1 MKLIAGLGNP
11 GKKYDQTKHNTG
23 FMALDHYLSKNNLD
37 LDKDKFEGLWTKQKV
52 NGEDV
57 IFLEPQTF
65 MNDSGKSIAQV
76 ANFFKIAPE
85 DILVIHDDMDMPI
98 GKIRIRANGK
108 SGGHNG
114 IKSIMACLGTN
125 NFNRLKI
132 GIRHPQ
138 KESVVSWVLSPFND
152 EQQKLMDAAFEVSE
166 NIINDFIKGKNAQYL
181 MNQYLSLIHISE
193 PTRPY

>member
-1 MKLIAGLGNP
+1 
-11 GKKYDQTKHNTG
+11 
-23 FMALDHYLSKNNLD
+23 
-37 LDKDKFEGLWTKQKV
+37 
-52 NGEDV
+52 
-57 IFLEPQTF
+57 

-76 ANFFKIAPE
+76 ANFFKIKPE

-132 GIRHPQ
+132 GIRHPEN
-138 KESVVSWVLSPFND
+138 ESVVSWVLSPFNND
-152 EQQKLMDAAFEVSE
+152 QQKLMDAAFETNE
-166 NIINDFIKGKNAQYL
+166 NVINDFIKGKNAQYL
-181 MNQYLSLIHISE
+181 MNQYN
-193 PTRPY
+193 

>member
-1 MKLIAGLGNP
+1 MKLITGLGNP
-11 GKKYDQTKHNTG
+11 GQKYDRTKHNTG
-23 FMALDHYLSKNNLD
+23 FMALDQYLKTNSLTLN
-37 LDKDKFEGLWTKQKV
+37 KDKFDGFWTKEKI

-57 IFLEPQTF
+57 IFLEPQTY

-76 ANFFKIAPE
+76 ANFFKIDPK

-132 GIRHPQ
+132 GIKHPEN
-138 KESVVSWVLSPFND
+138 ESVVSWVLTPFSA
-152 EQQKLMDAAFEVSE
+152 EQQKLMDAAFTTSE
-166 NIINDFIKGKNAQYL
+166 DIIDDFISGKDAQYL
-181 MNQYLSLIHISE
+181 MNRYN
-193 PTRPY
+193 

>member
-11 GKKYDQTKHNTG
+11 GKKYDRTKHNTG
-23 FMALDHYLSKNNLD
+23 FMAMDHYLEKNNLS
-37 LDKDKFEGLWTKQKV
+37 LDKDKFDGLWTKQKI

-76 ANFFKIAPE
+76 ANFFKISPE

-152 EQQKLMDAAFEVSE
+152 EQQKLMDKAFDVSE
-166 NIINDFIKGKNAQYL
+166 KVINDFIKGKNAQYL
-181 MNQYLSLIHISE
+181 MNQYN
-193 PTRPY
+193 

>member
-23 FMALDHYLSKNNLD
+23 FMALDHYLNKNNLD
-37 LDKDKFEGLWTKQKV
+37 LDKDKFEGLWTKQKI

-108 SGGHNG
+108 
-114 IKSIMACLGTN
+114 
-125 NFNRLKI
+125 
-132 GIRHPQ
+132 
-138 KESVVSWVLSPFND
+138 
-152 EQQKLMDAAFEVSE
+152 
-166 NIINDFIKGKNAQYL
+166 
-181 MNQYLSLIHISE
+181 
-193 PTRPY
+193 

>member
-11 GKKYDQTKHNTG
+11 GKKYDQIKHNTG
-23 FMALDHYLSKNNLD
+23 FMALDHYLNKNNLD
-37 LDKDKFEGLWTKQKV
+37 LDKDKFEGLWTKQKI

-76 ANFFKIAPE
+76 ANFSKIAPA
-85 DILVIHDDMDMPI
+85 DILVMHDDMDMPI

-114 IKSIMACLGTN
+114 IKSIMACLGTY

-152 EQQKLMDAAFEVSE
+152 EQQKLMDAAFDVSE

-181 MNQYLSLIHISE
+181 MNQYN
-193 PTRPY
+193 

>member
-1 MKLIAGLGNP
+1 MKLITGLGNP
-11 GKKYDQTKHNTG
+11 GTKYDKTKHNTG
-23 FMALDHYLSKNNLD
+23 FMALDNYLEKNNLT
-37 LDKDKFEGLWTKQKV
+37 LDKEKFNGFWTKTKI

-57 IFLEPQTF
+57 IFLEPQTY
-65 MNDSGKSIAQV
+65 MNDSGKSIAPL
-76 ANFFKIAPE
+76 ANFFKIDPK

-125 NFNRLKI
+125 EFNRLKI

-138 KESVVSWVLSPFND
+138 KQSVVSWVLTPFDD
-152 EQQKLMDAAFEVSE
+152 EQQKLMDQAFETSE
-166 NIINDFIKGKNAQYL
+166 SIIDDFIAGKNAQYL
-181 MNQYLSLIHISE
+181 MNQYN
-193 PTRPY
+193 

>member
-23 FMALDHYLSKNNLD
+23 FMALDHYLNKNNLD
-37 LDKDKFEGLWTKQKV
+37 LDKDKFEGLWTKQKI

-76 ANFFKIAPE
+76 ANFFKIAAE

-152 EQQKLMDAAFEVSE
+152 EQQKLMDAAFDVSE

-181 MNQYLSLIHISE
+181 MNQYN
-193 PTRPY
+193 

>member
-85 DILVIHDDMDMPI
+85 AILVIHDDMDMPI

-181 MNQYLSLIHISE
+181 MNQYN
-193 PTRPY
+193 

>member
-37 LDKDKFEGLWTKQKV
+37 LDKDRFEGLWTKQKI

-152 EQQKLMDAAFEVSE
+152 EQQKLMDAAFDVSE

-181 MNQYLSLIHISE
+181 MNQYN
-193 PTRPY
+193 

>member
-11 GKKYDQTKHNTG
+11 GRKYDQTKHNTG
-23 FMALDHYLSKNNLD
+23 FMALDHYLEKNGLT
-37 LDKDKFEGLWTKQKV
+37 LDKDKFEGLWTKQKI

-76 ANFFKIAPE
+76 ANFFKIKPE

-132 GIRHPQ
+132 GIRHPEN
-138 KESVVSWVLSPFND
+138 ESVVSWVLSPFNND
-152 EQQKLMDAAFEVSE
+152 QQKLMDAAFETSE

-181 MNQYLSLIHISE
+181 MNQYN
-193 PTRPY
+193 

>member
-1 MKLIAGLGNP
+1 MRRAKTRI
-11 GKKYDQTKHNTG
+11 TK
-23 FMALDHYLSKNNLD
+23 D
-37 LDKDKFEGLWTKQKV
+37 
-52 NGEDV
+52 
-57 IFLEPQTF
+57 
-65 MNDSGKSIAQV
+65 
-76 ANFFKIAPE
+76 NFFKIAPE

-152 EQQKLMDAAFEVSE
+152 EQQKLMDAAFDVSE

-181 MNQYLSLIHISE
+181 MNQYN
-193 PTRPY
+193 

>member
-23 FMALDHYLSKNNLD
+23 FMALDHYLNKNNLD
-37 LDKDKFEGLWTKQKV
+37 LDKDKFEGLWTKQKI

-85 DILVIHDDMDMPI
+85 YILVIHDDMDMPI

-132 GIRHPQ
+132 GIRHPR

-152 EQQKLMDAAFEVSE
+152 EQQKLMDAAFDVSE

-181 MNQYLSLIHISE
+181 MNQYN
-193 PTRPY
+193 

>member
-1 MKLIAGLGNP
+1 MNLSGNSVV
-11 GKKYDQTKHNTG
+11 K
-23 FMALDHYLSKNNLD
+23 A
-37 LDKDKFEGLWTKQKV
+37 
-52 NGEDV
+52 
-57 IFLEPQTF
+57 
-65 MNDSGKSIAQV
+65 
-76 ANFFKIAPE
+76 ANFYKILPQN
-85 DILVIHDDMDMPI
+85 IIVIHDDMDMPI

-152 EQQKLMDAAFEVSE
+152 EQTES
-166 NIINDFIKGKNAQYL
+166 
-181 MNQYLSLIHISE
+181 
-193 PTRPY
+193 

>member
-23 FMALDHYLSKNNLD
+23 FMALDHYLNKNNLD
-37 LDKDKFEGLWTKQKV
+37 LDKDKFEGLWTKQKI

-76 ANFFKIAPE
+76 ANFFKIASE

-152 EQQKLMDAAFEVSE
+152 EQQKLMDAAFDVSE

-181 MNQYLSLIHISE
+181 MNQYN
-193 PTRPY
+193 